1 MAGENASLKALDK
14 IEKEVLHLLA
24 PNYKTEIE
32 NRIQEKITNDEI
44 IFGYQLILGGFC
56 AILAVIGIANVFS
69 NTLGF
74 LRQRKRELAQYMSVG
89 MTTGGIRKMF
99 CIEALVIA
107 GRPLLIT
114 LPLTVAS
121 MAFMIKASHL
131 NPMEFIVVAP
141 IIPIVIF
148 CLVIFGFVAL
158 AYYVGGKRAL
168 NYNLSDALRDDTVD

>member
-1 MAGENASLKALDK
+1 MAWDRICLLYTSGAESDTYIRILAGENASLKALDK
-14 IEKEVLHLLA
+14 IEKDVLHLLA

-89 MTTGGIRKMF
+89 IVQPGERGLPGG
-99 CIEALVIA
+99 
-107 GRPLLIT
+107 
-114 LPLTVAS
+114 
-121 MAFMIKASHL
+121 
-131 NPMEFIVVAP
+131 
-141 IIPIVIF
+141 
-148 CLVIFGFVAL
+148 
-158 AYYVGGKRAL
+158 GGL
-168 NYNLSDALRDDTVD
+168 